1 MVEPGHGYFECGC
14 PVTAPASPRL
24 ENDPDPSLARTAAAP
39 TSARS
44 GRVIWYDAQ
53 KGFGYIDP
61 DDDIA
66 PVFVEYR
73 SIDADGYRVLFADQ
87 RVEFSTV
94 VRAGGAEAVAV
105 RLCD

>member
-1 MVEPGHGYFECGC
+1 MESGHGRLESER
-14 PVTAPASPRL
+14 PVTAPVSPRL
-24 ENDPDPSLARTAAAP
+24 EEESGAALSRPAAERPSVR
-39 TSARS
+39 R

-94 VRAGGAEAVAV
+94 ARAGGAEAVGV
-105 RLCD
+105 RLCE

>member
-1 MVEPGHGYFECGC
+1 M
-14 PVTAPASPRL
+14 TAPASPRL
-24 ENDPDPSLARTAAAP
+24 ENESGASLSRPAAER

-94 VRAGGAEAVAV
+94 ARAGGAEAVGV
-105 RLCD
+105 RPATERPTR

>member
-1 MVEPGHGYFECGC
+1 M
-14 PVTAPASPRL
+14 TAPASPRL
-24 ENDPDPSLARTAAAP
+24 EDYPGAAQPRAA
-39 TSARS
+39 TERS
-44 GRVIWYDAQ
+44 SVRFGRVIWYDAQ

-94 VRAGGAEAVAV
+94 ARAGGAEAVAV

>member
-1 MVEPGHGYFECGC
+1 M
-14 PVTAPASPRL
+14 TAPASPRL
-24 ENDPDPSLARTAAAP
+24 ENESGALLPRPTADHSSLRT
-39 TSARS
+39 

-94 VRAGGAEAVAV
+94 ARAGGAEAVGV
-105 RLCD
+105 RLCDR